1 MTGNQALFS
10 NVHHLKGNMD
20 DYRLQTEVLAIRQS
34 IEVDKI
40 AQELRY
46 CLSEENIADC
56 LTKISRTSHLLMNV
70 IKTGVFNPP
79 DGTTV
84 RDSTMNAVRTWGQLM
99 QAEAQVKTTNKS
111 RDKKSE
117 KPDQPEN
124 TSKQSVQ
131 LKNNKT
137 DGQSKIVKQK
147 PMIVRSLPSQQQFLG
162 LNICQTPCLMNNTLC
177 MFLIN
182 VTYNLYGQPISG
194 LIFILFLRNLVS
206 LQSMSI

>member
-20 DYRLQTEVLAIRQS
+20 DYRLQTKVLAIRQS

-124 TSKQSVQ
+124 TSKQSDQ

-137 DGQSKIVKQK
+137 DGQSKIVK
-147 PMIVRSLPSQQQFLG
+147 
-162 LNICQTPCLMNNTLC
+162 
-177 MFLIN
+177 
-182 VTYNLYGQPISG
+182 
-194 LIFILFLRNLVS
+194 
-206 LQSMSI
+206 

>member
-56 LTKISRTSHLLMNV
+56 LTKISRTTHLLMNV

-84 RDSTMNAVRTWGQLM
+84 RDSTMNAVRTWGQLA

-124 TSKQSVQ
+124 TSKQSDQ

-182 VTYNLYGQPISG
+182 VTYNFYGQRI
-194 LIFILFLRNLVS
+194 
-206 LQSMSI
+206 

>member
-1 MTGNQALFS
+1 MTDNQALFS

-117 KPDQPEN
+117 N
-124 TSKQSVQ
+124 TSKQSDQ

-137 DGQSKIVKQK
+137 DGQSKIVK
-147 PMIVRSLPSQQQFLG
+147 
-162 LNICQTPCLMNNTLC
+162 
-177 MFLIN
+177 
-182 VTYNLYGQPISG
+182 
-194 LIFILFLRNLVS
+194 
-206 LQSMSI
+206 

>member
-1 MTGNQALFS
+1 MTDKQALFS

-20 DYRLQTEVLAIRQS
+20 DFRLQTEVLAIRQS

-79 DGTTV
+79 GGTTV

-99 QAEAQVKTTNKS
+99 LAEAQVKTTNKS

-117 KPDQPEN
+117 KPDQSE
-124 TSKQSVQ
+124 
-131 LKNNKT
+131 
-137 DGQSKIVKQK
+137 IVKQK
-147 PMIVRSLPSQQQFLG
+147 TMITRSLPSQQQFLG
-162 LNICQTPCLMNNTLC
+162 LNIFQTPCLRNNTL
-177 MFLIN
+177 
-182 VTYNLYGQPISG
+182 YNREGDIAERTNLSMRGQPGQQAELPALQSS
-194 LIFILFLRNLVS
+194 VS
-206 LQSMSI
+206 LPSQKK

>member
-1 MTGNQALFS
+1 MTDNQALFS

-20 DYRLQTEVLAIRQS
+20 DYRLQTKVLAIRQS

-84 RDSTMNAVRTWGQLM
+84 RDSTMNAVHTWGQLM

-124 TSKQSVQ
+124 TSKQSDQ

-137 DGQSKIVKQK
+137 DGQSKIVK
-147 PMIVRSLPSQQQFLG
+147 
-162 LNICQTPCLMNNTLC
+162 
-177 MFLIN
+177 
-182 VTYNLYGQPISG
+182 
-194 LIFILFLRNLVS
+194 
-206 LQSMSI
+206 

>member
-1 MTGNQALFS
+1 MTDNQALFS

-99 QAEAQVKTTNKS
+99 QAEA
-111 RDKKSE
+111 
-117 KPDQPEN
+117 
-124 TSKQSVQ
+124 
-131 LKNNKT
+131 
-137 DGQSKIVKQK
+137 
-147 PMIVRSLPSQQQFLG
+147 
-162 LNICQTPCLMNNTLC
+162 
-177 MFLIN
+177 
-182 VTYNLYGQPISG
+182 
-194 LIFILFLRNLVS
+194 
-206 LQSMSI
+206 

>member
-1 MTGNQALFS
+1 MTDKQALFS

-20 DYRLQTEVLAIRQS
+20 DYRLQIEVLAIRQS

-84 RDSTMNAVRTWGQLM
+84 RDSTMNAVHTWGQLM

-111 RDKKSE
+111 RDIVIME
-117 KPDQPEN
+117 VDIVHYFFMLNE
-124 TSKQSVQ
+124 TSAE
-131 LKNNKT
+131 L
-137 DGQSKIVKQK
+137 
-147 PMIVRSLPSQQQFLG
+147 
-162 LNICQTPCLMNNTLC
+162 
-177 MFLIN
+177 
-182 VTYNLYGQPISG
+182 
-194 LIFILFLRNLVS
+194 LRMVV
-206 LQSMSI
+206 MMKAGR